1 MKKLIGLFALAILAA
16 PAAAQD
22 TTKTPTVNIAGN
34 WDFSFTSPQGAATW
48 RIKFDQKGDTLTG
61 QATTDFGAL
70 DVTNGWIT
78 GSDLSFTLNLN
89 FNGQAIAV
97 NFAGTVKGDTAS
109 GNIDVP
115 GAGIPAFPFTAI
127 KATGSTSE
135 LNQLLAVAERP
146 RLVPFQ
152 LLKRRA

>member
-1 MKKLIGLFALAILAA
+1 MKKLIGLFALAIFAA

-22 TTKTPTVNIAGN
+22 APKTPTVNIAGN

-48 RIKFDQKGDTLTG
+48 RIKFDQAGDTLTG
-61 QATTDFGAL
+61 QASTDFGAL

-78 GSDLSFTLNLN
+78 GNELSFTLNLN

-97 NFAGTVKGDTAS
+97 NFAGAVKGDTAS
-109 GNIDVP
+109 GNVDVP
-115 GAGIPAFPFTAI
+115 GAGIAPFPFTAI

-135 LNQLLAVAERP
+135 LGRLLAATERP
-146 RLVPFQ
+146 RLVR
-152 LLKRRA
+152 LGAR